1 MKKNV
6 LIIFMS
12 LLIMGASCDADF
24 NSDHHRYITIE
35 NKSDKP
41 IMVANLGRSYY
52 FRNPEDISCILYDWV
67 MVEEN
72 DVYEYTEPF
81 MISIEKTGVNE
92 KNPLEIYIIGTDKYD
107 KSRNGDCSLIESNN
121 NILKYYKFISIE
133 DLKAINFKIVYMGE

>member
-41 IMVANLGRSYY
+41 IMASKLQKLNYPEGLQCVLVDWAKLDKNEVHNLK
-52 FRNPEDISCILYDWV
+52 
-67 MVEEN
+67 
-72 DVYEYTEPF
+72 PF
-81 MISIEKTGVNE
+81 IISIEKNGVY
-92 KNPLEIYIIGTDKYD
+92 PLEIYIIGVDKYNENNLYD
-107 KSRNGDCSLIESNN
+107 DCSLIESNN
-121 NILKYYKFISIE
+121 NILKYYKFTSIE